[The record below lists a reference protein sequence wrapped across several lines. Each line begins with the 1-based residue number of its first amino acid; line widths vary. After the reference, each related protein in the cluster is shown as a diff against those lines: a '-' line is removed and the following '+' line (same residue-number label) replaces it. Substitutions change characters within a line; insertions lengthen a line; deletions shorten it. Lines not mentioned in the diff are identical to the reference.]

1 MAEEIWESTLQG
13 VKSYGAYGP
22 RDVLLIASSESLE
35 GPDIVPR
42 RRGELSPQDKQ
53 SLSSQG
59 IPAECWEDDVRLME
73 ARIDR
78 DKEYSLVPMGSK
90 EVLTSQYVKEKICA
104 VMNNTTKPGGKL
116 AFSCMAYHVLYF
128 HICSDPALHW
138 SW

>member
-1 MAEEIWESTLQG
+1 MAEEDWEVTLQG

-73 ARIDR
+73 ERYGKCEMHHLVRRSEDNRAMSGSIRERIR
-78 DKEYSLVPMGSK
+78 TLMSS
-90 EVLTSQYVKEKICA
+90 
-104 VMNNTTKPGGKL
+104 TTKPGGI
-116 AFSCMAYHVLYF
+116 YV
-128 HICSDPALHW
+128 
-138 SW
+138 